1 MKIGSIFEKG
11 GKFFGNDITPRCEY
25 CQFGKRAK
33 DGLNV
38 LCEKVGVTPAG
49 NSCSKFIYSPLK
61 RIPKKQLN
69 IVDTYDDEEEELLE
83 EEEV

>member
-11 GKFFGNDITPRCEY
+11 GKYFGNDIKPKCEY

-33 DGLNV
+33 DGVNV
-38 LCEKVGVTPAG
+38 LCEKMGVTPAAS
-49 NSCSKFIYSPLK
+49 SCSKFTYSPLK

-69 IVDTYDDEEEELLE
+69 IPGNFDDDDKQETVSED
-83 EEEV
+83 